1 MIDKYFGFK
10 TLTNEQSIIDSLIE
24 HSKIDEEEFTILKEM
39 LDNITEFSLDDI
51 ELEHQKI
58 VQIRQ
63 NSNANFAYTEE
74 QIIQAQFDQQKQH
87 DLLLIYQRIED
98 ISSSILSCAD
108 HILLL
113 FRTHGK
119 FPEQCL
125 ERTKKLISMVHDNH
139 LAFIQILSDY
149 EENKSGI
156 IKTIHSIIED
166 EQLVNDQYFRCIET
180 LYLIAN
186 ENTIPFG
193 HLRAIE
199 KILLHVEIL
208 GNKIESATTSF
219 EMLLI
224 K

>member
-10 TLTNEQSIIDSLIE
+10 TLTNEQSIIDSLVE
-24 HSKIDEEEFTILKEM
+24 HSKIDEEEFSILKDM
-39 LDNITEFSLDDI
+39 LDNITEFSLNDI

-58 VQIRQ
+58 VHIRQ
-63 NSNANFAYTEE
+63 NSNTNFAYTEE
-74 QIIQAQFDQQKQH
+74 QIIQSQFDQQKQH
-87 DLLLIYQRIED
+87 DLLRIYQRIED

-113 FRTHGK
+113 FRTHGT

-139 LAFIQILSDY
+139 VAFIQILSDY

-156 IKTIHSIIED
+156 IKTIHSIID
-166 EQLVNDQYFRCIET
+166 NEQLVNDQYFRCIET
-180 LYLIAN
+180 VYLIAN
-186 ENTIPFG
+186 EHTIPFG

-208 GNKIESATTSF
+208 GNKIESATISF